1 MEQVLLRLPEEL
13 AARLRRHVPAR
24 RRSAFVQQLLEQ
36 ALPTDDSESGP
47 LYEAA
52 LAVQQDQR
60 LAAEMAEWDV
70 TAADGASALL

>member
-1 MEQVLLRLPEEL
+1 MTKG
-13 AARLRRHVPAR
+13 RRHVMVDE
-24 RRSAFVQQLLEQ
+24 SALR
-36 ALPTDDSESGP
+36 TDDSESGS

-52 LAVQQDQR
+52 LGVQQDQR